1 MSLGNQT
8 PKMLTAFPGP
18 KSQEIQAV
26 REKNV
31 SKGVSVGNAACV
43 LRGEGAMIEDVDGNI
58 LLDFAGGIGV
68 LNMGYSNP
76 EVVQAV
82 KDQADKYFHTM
93 INVLNNEPYI
103 RLAEKVNQIVPIDGP
118 VKTMFVNSGA
128 EADEN
133 AIKIAKAYTKKTDI
147 LCFEGAFHGR
157 TNLTMA
163 LTSKVGPYKTGFG
176 PFPPG
181 IHRIPYAYCYRCPY
195 GLEYGSCKI
204 RCAERFEEV
213 LHSVVDPTELACVI
227 IEPVLGEG
235 GFVSPPDEFMIE
247 LRRIC
252 DKYNIV
258 LIADEVQSG
267 FCRSGKMFAMEHFPI
282 KADLITFA
290 KSIAAGLP
298 ISGVAGKAAIMDSPV
313 AGGIGGTYAGNPLSC
328 AAGLKVIEIM
338 LRDNYAQ
345 KSKDVG
351 AFLVDGLKKIQKK
364 HPIIGDIRALG
375 GMVAIELV
383 KDPVTKAPAKEETA
397 AIVKDCCQN
406 GLIILSTGI
415 LGNNIRVL
423 CPLVITKEQMEAA
436 LSILENAIV
445 KATAK

>member
-1 MSLGNQT
+1 MTLGKQT
-8 PKMLTAFPGP
+8 PKMITALPGP
-18 KSQEIQAV
+18 KSLEIQAI

-31 SKGVSVGNAACV
+31 CKGVSVGNAACV

-58 LLDFAGGIGV
+58 MLDFAGGIGV

-103 RLAEKVNQIVPIDGP
+103 RLAEKVNQLIPIDGP
-118 VKTMFVNSGA
+118 VKSMFVNSGA

-176 PFPPG
+176 PFPAG

-204 RCAERFEEV
+204 RCAERLEEV

-235 GFVSPPDEFMIE
+235 GFVSPPDEFMIS
-247 LRRIC
+247 LRQIFLQAFNQEC
-252 DKYNIV
+252 
-258 LIADEVQSG
+258 ADEVQSG
-267 FCRSGKMFAMEHFPI
+267 FCRSGKMFAIEHFPI
-282 KADLITFA
+282 KPDLITFA

-298 ISGVAGKAAIMDSPV
+298 ISGVAGKAAIMDSTV
-313 AGGIGGTYAGNPLSC
+313 VGGVGGTYAGNPLSC
-328 AAGLKVIEIM
+328 AAALKVIEIM
-338 LRDNYAQ
+338 QRDNYAQ
-345 KSKDVG
+345 KSNEVG
-351 AFLVDGLKKIQKK
+351 AFLVEGLKKIQKK

-383 KDPVTKAPAKEETA
+383 KDPVTKAPAKDETG
-397 AIVKDCCQN
+397 AIVKECAQN

-415 LGNNIRVL
+415 LGNNLRVL
-423 CPLVITKEQMEAA
+423 CPLVITKEQMQAA
-436 LSILENAIV
+436 LDILEKAIA
-445 KATAK
+445 KATTK